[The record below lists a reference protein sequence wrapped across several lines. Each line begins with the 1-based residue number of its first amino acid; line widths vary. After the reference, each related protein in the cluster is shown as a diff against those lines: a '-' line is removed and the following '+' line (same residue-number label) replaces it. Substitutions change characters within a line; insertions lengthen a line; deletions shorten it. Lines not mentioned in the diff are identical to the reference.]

1 MLDGPG
7 PAIYA
12 GRMDKPLVVF
22 LVVVALITAL
32 PGWLTGSILKKASR
46 AEGGGGTE
54 WVPLGY
60 LPYGLREFK
69 HPRKGA
75 ILFGYV
81 FSNLLSWGA
90 ILTLV
95 AIFIKSKSA
104 G

>member
-1 MLDGPG
+1 MVLDGPG
-7 PAIYA
+7 PGIYA
-12 GRMDKPLVVF
+12 GRMDKPLIAF
-22 LVVVALITAL
+22 LIAVAVITSL

-46 AEGGGGTE
+46 ASGGGGTE
-54 WVPLGY
+54 WLPLGF
-60 LPYGLREFK
+60 LGFGLKEFQ

-95 AIFIKSKSA
+95 AIVLKAKAS
-104 G
+104 